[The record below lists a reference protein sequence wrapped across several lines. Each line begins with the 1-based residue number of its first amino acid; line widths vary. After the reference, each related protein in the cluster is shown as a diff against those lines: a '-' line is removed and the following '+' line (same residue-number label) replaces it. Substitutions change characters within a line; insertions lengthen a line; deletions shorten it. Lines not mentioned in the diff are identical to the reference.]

1 MDCRSAPNALKP
13 LHDICWHDGNSPV
26 RPTGPGTPTPE
37 RALPRLSGPGTCHP
51 KRLQHK
57 CFNEGQA
64 GPWTLGQ
71 PSHCLQSATWPATA
85 HTWADD
91 HGRPLQGT
99 LRCLESDTAGL
110 EPMTF
115 PTVPPPNPGMHHEST
130 RRHHAL
136 LQADVRPDSSHRSS
150 WPSRP
155 SVPQLSSQPW
165 TPPLGKALG
174 HH

>member
-1 MDCRSAPNALKP
+1 M
-13 LHDICWHDGNSPV
+13 

-37 RALPRLSGPGTCHP
+37 RALPSLSGPGTRRP
-51 KRLQHK
+51 GGLRHK
-57 CFNEGQA
+57 CFSEGQA
-64 GPWTLGQ
+64 GPWTLDQ

-91 HGRPLQGT
+91 RGRPLQGT
-99 LRCLESDTAGL
+99 LRCLESHTAGP

-115 PTVPPPNPGMHHEST
+115 PTVPPPNPGTHYLLLDAYEST
-130 RRHHAL
+130 RRHHTL

-150 WPSRP
+150 WPACP

-165 TPPLGKALG
+165 TPPLGKVLG